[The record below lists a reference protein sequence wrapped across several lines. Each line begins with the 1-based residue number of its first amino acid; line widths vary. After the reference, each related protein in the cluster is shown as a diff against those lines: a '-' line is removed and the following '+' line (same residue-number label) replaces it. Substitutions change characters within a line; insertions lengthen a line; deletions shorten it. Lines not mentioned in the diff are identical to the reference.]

1 MKRKDIHR
9 RIWLAPKDP
18 DSLAYASYH
27 IDEWTRDG
35 DMEIVLS
42 DCTRIINLTLNNKQD
57 QRKIERLIAFLQEAV
72 DVHVQERNKP

>member
-1 MKRKDIHR
+1 
-9 RIWLAPKDP
+9 
-18 DSLAYASYH
+18 
-27 IDEWTRDG
+27 
-35 DMEIVLS
+35 MEIVLS